1 MTILHPEGGAISAAV
16 EHILLYDE
24 PLGWKEPRG
33 SAFGGRR
40 TTCGFSSCTIF
51 PGSFTGAIVPFAC
64 MALSYMGILV
74 ITGGDVYEE
83 KEGGFSC
90 TARNLRASRRDAA
103 RIHRIHAQPRFLKIF
118 VFPLTLSPLQVLH
131 WFYQAS
137 EGHPDDPKAL
147 KCAAEMLPRR

>member
-74 ITGGDVYEE
+74 ITGGDVHEE
-83 KEGGFSC
+83 K
-90 TARNLRASRRDAA
+90 RRG
-103 RIHRIHAQPRFLKIF
+103 
-118 VFPLTLSPLQVLH
+118 FPLFSAKSLSAAKSCCAYPPHPCSTALSENFRFPLDLESTPGVTLVLSG
-131 WFYQAS
+131 FRGA
-137 EGHPDDPKAL
+137 
-147 KCAAEMLPRR
+147 PR